1 MIRNTRRYFPL
12 HLEYLE
18 DRTVP
23 AGSRNLELPPGFTPT
38 LDKPQEQ
45 RPLYTSTEV
54 MVQVQGVNGL
64 SILKNAV
71 SSERS
76 SVKFNWEASKQI
88 LSYNNST
95 LLEVSLGAGTTPK
108 QAVAYLGTFKDVQW
122 VEPNYIYQGADPRE
136 YTPNDPSY
144 GSQYHHTLMQNNLA
158 WDTSLGSPSV
168 RVAVL
173 DDGVAVNHPDLNA
186 NIWVNPGETPGNGID
201 DDNNGYIDD
210 LNGWDFSSGDNNPNP
225 VGSDTHGTHVAGIAA
240 GRTDNFEGIAGVA
253 GNGTIVPVR
262 WYDGAT
268 WTASMVASSYAYG
281 IANGIKIFNAS
292 YNFDGWVGN
301 ATVDAALTA
310 AYNSGAL
317 LFNSAGNN
325 GQLNPP
331 RQVFDQAIFI
341 VSTTATDAKSDFSN
355 YGYGADLSAPGSGIL
370 STVTSNSGTQF
381 DYEFFDGTSMA
392 TPNAAGVAM
401 LVWSQN
407 PTWTR
412 DQVIARMVG
421 LADDISAQNAG
432 IENELGGGR
441 VNSYKASRSD
451 LFALNGPRVKRLSGL
466 PAEGA
471 GVNIPP
477 TSFDLDFRNVLD
489 TASVTASQ
497 FELRGDGAD
506 NTFNTADD
514 VLIPISL
521 PSGFSYK
528 IGTNRFSFSINGGM
542 APDTYRFSALSGSGG
557 LKDPFGTELDG
568 NGNGVAGDAYT
579 RTFIINAPSLAGSVF
594 HDVNG
599 NGALNVGEPSF
610 ANQRVY
616 LDANNNGIFDNNA
629 QTFASGTV
637 NLPVPDNN
645 TAWTSSAITVSGT
658 GIVGDI
664 NVLINATQTWA
675 GDFQFRLLGPNG
687 TIVNLITNRGSS
699 GDNFVNTVLDDQAAV
714 AISAGTAPFTGS
726 FRPEQSLSAFNG
738 ISGNGIWTLQVRD
751 TAGGDTGMLQNWSIT
766 VGSPEANVLTDANGY
781 FRFFALAA
789 GSYNVKLETPAAH
802 NYTTTSSYNP
812 NLPSNGFIDNLNFG
826 LAQQNAVYG
835 TAYDDQNG
843 NGSQGGAE
851 PGLPNWR
858 VYLDRNLNGVYDA
871 GIANTGSGTVN
882 VNVPDNNAAWT
893 TVPLVVSGLTGTILD
908 VNVTFNATQTYVG
921 DMEFRLVGPDNVT
934 TVNLITR
941 RGGSGQ
947 NFVSTTL
954 DDQAAASISSGSAPF
969 TGSFRPEQVLSA
981 FNGQNPNGTWRL
993 QARDMAGGDVCTVQD
1008 WTITV
1013 TDSTAEPTTL
1023 SNSSGGWVLGSM
1035 TAGNFLIRQVQQ
1047 PGWLPISPSYGN
1059 GLNGTI
1065 SAGQSLF
1072 GYGFGLQAD
1081 AVAPAVSS
1089 IVRTGSNPTNASS
1102 VQFTVTYT
1110 EAVVGVGSGNFSLTT
1125 VGLAGA
1131 SITSVVGSGNTY
1143 TVTVNTG
1150 TGDGTVR
1157 LNQETNT
1164 GITDLAF
1171 NALTGGVVTGETYTI
1186 DKTVP
1191 AVTAYRLIYGNN
1203 LAYNLIGS
1211 SRFTVPW
1218 QITAIEATFSEPVG
1232 GNINSLLRTNGS
1244 LPISSFSGAGTSTL
1258 RWTLQNSM
1266 TADRVFSQLQASGG
1280 DAVLDTAGNLLGSG
1294 TNFAQ
1299 NFNVLYGDVNGDGFV
1314 SSADAAFI
1322 NNLIRNAGPYNSF
1335 ADLNGDGV
1343 VNAVDFQIARGRIG
1357 SVLPA

>member
-1 MIRNTRRYFPL
+1 MIRNTRRHLSL
-12 HLEYLE
+12 HLEHLE

-23 AGSRNLELPPGFTPT
+23 AGIRTVELPSGFIPGFETPE
-38 LDKPQEQ
+38 EQ

-71 SSERS
+71 SSQRS
-76 SVKFNWEASKQI
+76 SVKFNWETSKQI
-88 LSYNNST
+88 LSYNNSS
-95 LLEVSLGAGTTPK
+95 LLHVSLGAGTTPK

-122 VEPNYIYQGADPRE
+122 AEPNYIYQGADPRE

-144 GSQYHHTLMQNNLA
+144 FDQYHHPLMQNNLA
-158 WDTSLGSPSV
+158 WDTSLGSSSV
-168 RVAVL
+168 QLAVL
-173 DDGVAVNHPDLNA
+173 DDGVAINHPDLNA
-186 NIWVNPGETPGNGID
+186 NIWVNPGEIPLDGID
-201 DDNNGYIDD
+201 NDNNGYIDD
-210 LNGWDFSSGDNNPNP
+210 VNGWDTTSNDNNPNP
-225 VGSDTHGTHVAGIAA
+225 NGADSHGTHVAGISA

-253 GNGTIVPVR
+253 GNSTIVPIR
-262 WYDGAT
+262 WYGSEA
-268 WTASMVASSYAYG
+268 WTASLVASSYAYG
-281 IANGIKIFNAS
+281 IANNIKIFNAS
-292 YNFDGWVGN
+292 YNFDGWAGN

-310 AYNSGAL
+310 AYNTGAL

-325 GQLNPP
+325 SQLNSP
-331 RQVFDQAIFI
+331 RQVFDQAIFV
-341 VSTTATDAKSDFSN
+341 VSTTNTDAKSSFSN
-355 YGYGADLSAPGSGIL
+355 YGYGADISAPGSAIL
-370 STVTSNSGTQF
+370 STVTSNGGTVF
-381 DYEFFDGTSMA
+381 NYEYYDGTSMA

-441 VNSYKASRSD
+441 VNSYKASRAD
-451 LFALNGPRVKRLSGL
+451 LFTLNGPRIKRLSGL

-471 GVNIPP
+471 GVNTPP

-489 TASVTASQ
+489 PASVTSNQ

-506 NTFNTADD
+506 NTFNTGDD

-521 PSGFSYK
+521 PTGFNYK
-528 IGTNRFSFSINGGM
+528 IGTNRFSFTINGNM
-542 APDTYRFSALSGSGG
+542 TPDTYRFSALSGSGG

-568 NGNGVAGDAYT
+568 NGNGVAGDDYT
-579 RTFIINAPSLAGSVF
+579 RTFTINAPSLGGTVF

-599 NGALNVGEPSF
+599 NGAFNAGEPNF
-610 ANQRVY
+610 ANQRVF
-616 LDANNNGIFDNNA
+616 LDGNNNGVFDSNA
-629 QTFASGTV
+629 QTFGSGAV
-637 NLPVPDNN
+637 NLSVPDNN
-645 TAWTSSAITVSGT
+645 TTWTTSAITVSGT
-658 GIVGDI
+658 GVVGDV

-675 GDFQFRLLGPNG
+675 GDFQFRLVGPNG
-687 TIVNLITNRGSS
+687 TIVNLITNRGGS

-726 FRPEQSLSAFNG
+726 FRPEQFLSAFNG
-738 ISGNGIWTLQVRD
+738 ISGDGVWTLEVRD
-751 TAGGDTGMLQNWSIT
+751 TAGSDTGILQNWSIT
-766 VGSPEANVLTDANGY
+766 IGSPETNVLTDANGY

-789 GSYNVKLETPAAH
+789 GTYNVRLDTPANH
-802 NYTTTSSYNP
+802 NYTTSSTYNP
-812 NLPSNGFIDNLNFG
+812 NLPNNGFIDNLNFG

-835 TAYDDQNG
+835 YAYDDQNG
-843 NGSQGGAE
+843 NGSQGGTE

-858 VYLDRNLNGVYDA
+858 VYLDANLNGVYDA
-871 GIANTGSGTVN
+871 GVSTTDSGTVN
-882 VNVPDNNAAWT
+882 IGIPDNNTNWT
-893 TVPLVVSGLTGTILD
+893 SIPLAVSGFTGNIVD
-908 VNVTFNATQTYVG
+908 VNVLINASHTWVA
-921 DMEFRLVGPDNVT
+921 DVEFRLVGPSGT

-941 RGGSGQ
+941 RGGSGD
-947 NFVSTTL
+947 NFVNTVL
-954 DDQAAASISSGSAPF
+954 DDQAAVGIAAGVAPF
-969 TGSFRPEQVLSA
+969 TGSYRPEQVLSA
-981 FNGQNPNGTWRL
+981 FNGLDPNTTWTLQVRDLASTDVGTVHNWSL
-993 QARDMAGGDVCTVQD
+993 I
-1008 WTITV
+1008 ITD
-1013 TDSTAEPTTL
+1013 TTAEPTTL
-1023 SNSSGGWVLGSM
+1023 SNSSGAWVLSSM
-1035 TAGNFLIRQVQQ
+1035 TAGNFMIRQVQQ
-1047 PGWLPISPSYGN
+1047 PGWLPISPSFGN
-1059 GLNGTI
+1059 GHSGTMN
-1065 SAGQSLF
+1065 AGESLF

-1081 AVAPAVSS
+1081 AVPPTVNS
-1089 IVRTGSNPTNASS
+1089 IVRTGSNPTNAAS

-1110 EAVVGVGSGNFSLTT
+1110 EAVVGVGAGNFSLTT

-1131 SITSVVGSGNTY
+1131 SITSVVGSGDTY

-1150 TGDGTVR
+1150 SGDGTVR

-1171 NALTGGVVTGETYTI
+1171 NALTGGVIEGETYDI

-1218 QITAIEATFSEPVG
+1218 QITGIEAVFSESVG

-1258 RWTLQNSM
+1258 RWTFQNTM
-1266 TADRVFSQLQASGG
+1266 TSDRVFSELRGSGN
-1280 DAVLDTAGNLLGSG
+1280 DAVLDAAGNLLGSG
-1294 TNFAQ
+1294 TNFTQ
-1299 NFNVLYGDVNGDGFV
+1299 NFNVLYGDVNGDGYV

>member
-23 AGSRNLELPPGFTPT
+23 AGIRSAELPPGFTPNV
-38 LDKPQEQ
+38 DKPQEQ
-45 RPLYTSTEV
+45 RPLYTNSEV

-64 SILKNAV
+64 SILKTAV

-76 SVKFNWEASKQI
+76 SVKFNWDTSRQI
-88 LSYNNST
+88 LNYNNSS
-95 LLEVSLGAGTTPK
+95 LLQVSLGVGTTPK
-108 QAVAYLGTFKDVQW
+108 QAVAYLTSLKGVEW
-122 VEPNYIYQGADPRE
+122 AEPNYIYQGADPRE

-168 RVAVL
+168 RIAVL
-173 DDGVAVNHPDLNA
+173 DDGVAINHPDLNA
-186 NIWVNPGETPGNGID
+186 NIWVNPGEIAGDGID
-201 DDNNGYIDD
+201 NDNNGYIDD
-210 LNGWDFSSGDNNPNP
+210 VNGWDTTSNDNNPNP
-225 VGSDTHGTHVAGIAA
+225 NGSDSHGTHVAGIAA
-240 GRTDNFEGIAGVA
+240 ARTDNLIGVAGVA
-253 GNGTIVPVR
+253 GNSTIVPVR
-262 WYDGAT
+262 WYGT
-268 WTASMVASSYAYG
+268 EPWTASLVAQSYAYG
-281 IANGIKIFNAS
+281 IANNIKIFNAS
-292 YNFDGWVGN
+292 YNFDGWAGN

-325 GQLNPP
+325 AQLNSP
-331 RQVFDQAIFI
+331 RQVFDQAIFV
-341 VSTTATDAKSDFSN
+341 VSTTSTDAKSDFSN
-355 YGYGADLSAPGSGIL
+355 YGYGSDISAPGSGIL
-370 STVTSNSGTQF
+370 STVTSNGGTVF
-381 DYEFFDGTSMA
+381 NYELYDGTSMA

-421 LADDISAQNAG
+421 LADDISAQNSG

-441 VNSYKASRSD
+441 VNSFKASRSD
-451 LFALNGPRVKRLSGL
+451 LYALTGPRVKRLLGL

-471 GVNIPP
+471 GVNSPP

-489 TASVTASQ
+489 PASVTASQ

-506 NTFNTADD
+506 NTFGTSDD

-521 PSGFSYK
+521 PSGFNYK
-528 IGTNRFSFSINGGM
+528 IGTNRISFSINGGM

-579 RTFIINAPSLAGSVF
+579 RTFTINAPSLAGSVF

-599 NGALNVGEPSF
+599 NGTFNVGEPNF
-610 ANQRVY
+610 ANQRIY
-616 LDANNNGIFDNNA
+616 LDSNNNGVFDSNA
-629 QTFASGTV
+629 LTFGSGTV
-637 NLPVPDNN
+637 DLIVPDNN
-645 TAWTSSAITVSGT
+645 TNWTSSAITVSGT
-658 GIVGDI
+658 GTIGDV
-664 NVLINATQTWA
+664 NVLINATQSWA

-687 TIVNLITNRGSS
+687 TIVNLITNRGGS
-699 GDNFVNTVLDDQAAV
+699 GDNFVNTALDDQAAT
-714 AISAGTAPFTGS
+714 AISAGSAPFTGS
-726 FRPEQSLSAFNG
+726 FRPEQPLSAFNG
-738 ISGNGIWTLQVRD
+738 ISGNGVWTLQVRD
-751 TAGGDTGMLQNWSIT
+751 SAPGDTGILQNWSIT
-766 VGSPEANVLTDANGY
+766 IGSPETNVITDTNGY
-781 FRFFALAA
+781 FRFFGLSA
-789 GSYNVKLETPAAH
+789 GSYNVRLDTPAGH
-802 NYTTTSSYNP
+802 NYTTSSSYYP
-812 NLPSNGFIDNLNFG
+812 NLPNNGFIDNLNFG
-826 LAQQNAVYG
+826 LAQQNAIYG

-843 NGSQGGAE
+843 NGSQGGTE

-858 VYLDRNLNGVYDA
+858 VYLDTNLNGVYEA
-871 GIANTGSGTVN
+871 GISSIPSGTVN
-882 VNVPDNNAAWT
+882 IAVPDNNTAWT
-893 TVPLVVSGLTGTILD
+893 TIPLVVSGVPGTILD

-941 RGGSGQ
+941 RGGGGQ

-954 DDQAAASISSGSAPF
+954 DDQAVASISTGSAPF
-969 TGSFRPEQVLSA
+969 TGSFRPEQVLSI

-1008 WTITV
+1008 WTITI
-1013 TDSTAEPTTL
+1013 TDSTAEPTAL
-1023 SNSSGGWVLGSM
+1023 SSSSGNWVLSSIA
-1035 TAGNFLIRQVQQ
+1035 AGNFLIRQVQQ

-1065 SAGQSLF
+1065 NAGESLF
-1072 GYGFGLQAD
+1072 GYSFGLQAD

-1089 IVRTGSNPTNASS
+1089 IVRAGSNPTNAAS

-1110 EAVVGVGSGNFSLTT
+1110 EAVVGVTASNFSLTT

-1131 SITSVVGSGNTY
+1131 SITSVAGSGNTY

-1150 TGDGTVR
+1150 SGDGTVQ
-1157 LNQETNT
+1157 LNQQTNT

-1171 NALTGGVVTGETYTI
+1171 NALTGGVVAGETYTI

-1218 QITAIEATFSEPVG
+1218 QITGIEATFNESVA

-1244 LPISSFSGAGTSTL
+1244 LPISSFSGAGTNTL
-1258 RWTLQNSM
+1258 RWTFQNGI
-1266 TADRVFSQLQASGG
+1266 TADRVFSELRGSGN

-1314 SSADAAFI
+1314 SSVDAAFI
-1322 NNLIRNAGPYNSF
+1322 NNLIRNAGPYTSF

-1357 SVLPA
+1357 AVLPA